1 MDWNTFFFASYE
13 MIISILFSLLTIFIT
28 QIFLNKTLL
37 DKHETGSDYVT
48 NLAVAIFAGTI
59 IISVL
64 ILVNSSIL
72 PAVDTL
78 RAMVLA
84 SEKISLRMVGVSLLY
99 FLLFFAITL
108 FFSIIILYL
117 AIKVYFKATI
127 GLDEM
132 MELRN
137 KNVAVSVIMSLVVLG
152 IALFVRPSLSRFISS
167 LVHYE
172 KFEEMAIKEKTGQPE
187 DKENKE
193 GEMIVP
199 LKKIEPRK
207 K

>member
-13 MIISILFSLLTIFIT
+13 MIISIIFSLLTIFVT
-28 QIFLNKTLL
+28 QIFLNRTLL
-37 DKHETGSDYVT
+37 DSKKEGSSYVDNT
-48 NLAVAIFAGTI
+48 AVAIFAGTI

-84 SEKISLRMVGVSLLY
+84 AETITWRMVGLSFLY
-99 FLLFFAITL
+99 FLLFFMITI

-117 AIKVYFKATI
+117 AIQVYFRATRS
-127 GLDEM
+127 LDELR
-132 MELRN
+132 ELRHRN
-137 KNVAVSVIMSLVVLG
+137 ISVAIMMSMVVMG
-152 IALFVRPSLSRFISS
+152 IALFVRPSLSRFIAS

-172 KFEEMAIKEKTGQPE
+172 KFEEYAIQDKTK
-187 DKENKE
+187 DKPDTKNQ
-193 GEMIVP
+193 EMIVP
-199 LKKIEPRK
+199 LKKIEPK

>member
-1 MDWNTFFFASYE
+1 MDWTTFFFATYE
-13 MIISILFSLLTIFIT
+13 IILSIIFSLLTIFIT
-28 QIFLNKTLL
+28 QLFL
-37 DKHETGSDYVT
+37 DKTMLNTRRPENNYSQ
-48 NLAVAIFAGTI
+48 NLAIAVFAGSI

-84 SEKISLRMVGVSLLY
+84 TEKFTLYLVLISFLY
-99 FLLFFAITL
+99 FLLFFMITL
-108 FFSIIILYL
+108 FFSILIMFL
-117 AIKVYFKATI
+117 AIKVYFKATLH
-127 GLDEM
+127 LDEM
-132 MELRN
+132 EELRK
-137 KNVAVSVIMSLVVLG
+137 KNMSVSVMMSMVVIG

-172 KFEEMAIKEKTGQPE
+172 KFETITTTDEKETGQS
-187 DKENKE
+187 NE
-193 GEMIVP
+193 GEMVVP

-207 K
+207 R

>member
-13 MIISILFSLLTIFIT
+13 MIISIIFSLLT
-28 QIFLNKTLL
+28 QIFLNRTLL
-37 DKHETGSDYVT
+37 DSKKEGSSYVDNT
-48 NLAVAIFAGTI
+48 AVAIFAGTI

-84 SEKISLRMVGVSLLY
+84 AETITWRMVGLSFLY
-99 FLLFFAITL
+99 FLLFFMITI

-117 AIKVYFKATI
+117 AIQVYFRATRS
-127 GLDEM
+127 LDELR
-132 MELRN
+132 ELRHRN
-137 KNVAVSVIMSLVVLG
+137 ISVAIMMSMVVMG
-152 IALFVRPSLSRFISS
+152 IALFVRPSLSRFIAS

-172 KFEEMAIKEKTGQPE
+172 KFEEYAIQDKTK
-187 DKENKE
+187 DKPDAKNQ
-193 GEMIVP
+193 EMIVP
-199 LKKIEPRK
+199 LKKIEPK

>member
-13 MIISILFSLLTIFIT
+13 MILSIIFSLLTILVT
-28 QIFLNKTLL
+28 QLFLNRTLL
-37 DKHETGSDYVT
+37 DSKIEGSSYVNNT
-48 NLAVAIFAGTI
+48 AVAIFAGTI

-84 SEKISLRMVGVSLLY
+84 EEKITWRMVGLSFLY
-99 FLLFFAITL
+99 FLLFFVITI

-117 AIKVYFKATI
+117 AIQVYFFATRK
-127 GLDEM
+127 LDELQ
-132 MELRN
+132 ELRHRN
-137 KNVAVSVIMSLVVLG
+137 ISVAIMMSMVVLG

-167 LVHYE
+167 LVHYQ
-172 KFEEMAIKEKTGQPE
+172 KFEDFTNGDRNKIQPGKN
-187 DKENKE
+187 DSN
-193 GEMIVP
+193 EMIVP
-199 LKKIEPRK
+199 LKKIEPKRK
-207 K
+207 

>member
-13 MIISILFSLLTIFIT
+13 MIISVLFSLLTIFVT
-28 QIFLNKTLL
+28 QLFLNKTLL
-37 DKHETGSDYVT
+37 NSKIEGSSYV
-48 NLAVAIFAGTI
+48 NNVAVAIFAGTI

-84 SEKISLRMVGVSLLY
+84 AEKITWRMVGLSFLY
-99 FLLFFAITL
+99 FLFFFVITI

-117 AIKVYFKATI
+117 AIRVYFFATRS
-127 GLDEM
+127 LDELQ
-132 MELRN
+132 ELRHRN
-137 KNVAVSVIMSLVVLG
+137 ISVAIMMSMVVMG

-172 KFEEMAIKEKTGQPE
+172 KFEQFAIK
-187 DKENKE
+187 DKSENKPA
-193 GEMIVP
+193 GNNNEMIVP
-199 LKKIEPRK
+199 LKKIEPK
-207 K
+207 

>member
-13 MIISILFSLLTIFIT
+13 MIISILFSLLTIFVT
-28 QIFLNKTLL
+28 QIFLNRTLL
-37 DKHETGSDYVT
+37 NSKKEGSSYVDNT
-48 NLAVAIFAGTI
+48 AVAIFAGTI

-84 SEKISLRMVGVSLLY
+84 AEKITWRMVGLSFLY
-99 FLLFFAITL
+99 FLLFFVITI

-117 AIKVYFKATI
+117 AIRVYFQATRS
-127 GLDEM
+127 LDEM
-132 MELRN
+132 KELRHRN
-137 KNVAVSVIMSLVVLG
+137 ISVAIMMSMVIMG
-152 IALFVRPSLSRFISS
+152 IALFVRPSLSRFIAS

-172 KFEEMAIKEKTGQPE
+172 KFEEYAIQNKARDKTEK
-187 DKENKE
+187 NKSN
-193 GEMIVP
+193 EMIVP
-199 LKKIEPRK
+199 LKKIEPQK
-207 K
+207 

>member
-13 MIISILFSLLTIFIT
+13 MIISIIFSLLTIFVT
-28 QIFLNKTLL
+28 QIFLNRTLL
-37 DKHETGSDYVT
+37 DSKKEGSSYVDNT
-48 NLAVAIFAGTI
+48 AVAIFAGTI

-84 SEKISLRMVGVSLLY
+84 AETITWRMVGLSFLY
-99 FLLFFAITL
+99 FLLFFMITI

-117 AIKVYFKATI
+117 AIQVYFRATRS
-127 GLDEM
+127 LDELR
-132 MELRN
+132 ELRHRN
-137 KNVAVSVIMSLVVLG
+137 ISVAIMMSMVVMG
-152 IALFVRPSLSRFISS
+152 IALFVRPSLSRFIAS

-172 KFEEMAIKEKTGQPE
+172 KFEEYAIQDKTK
-187 DKENKE
+187 DKPDAKNQ
-193 GEMIVP
+193 EMIVP
-199 LKKIEPRK
+199 LKKIEPK

>member
-13 MIISILFSLLTIFIT
+13 MIISIIFSLLTIFVT
-28 QIFLNKTLL
+28 QLFLNKTLL
-37 DKHETGSDYVT
+37 DSKIEGSSYVD
-48 NLAVAIFAGTI
+48 NVAVAIFAGTI

-84 SEKISLRMVGVSLLY
+84 AEKITWRMVGVSLLY
-99 FLLFFAITL
+99 FLFFFIITI

-117 AIKVYFKATI
+117 AIQVYFFATRS
-127 GLDEM
+127 LDELQ
-132 MELRN
+132 ELRH
-137 KNVAVSVIMSLVVLG
+137 KNISVAIMMSMVVMG

-172 KFEEMAIKEKTGQPE
+172 KFQDIAIKEKEQNIPSQNNG
-187 DKENKE
+187 N
-193 GEMIVP
+193 EMIVP
-199 LKKIEPRK
+199 LKKIEPK
-207 K
+207 KK

>member
-13 MIISILFSLLTIFIT
+13 MLISIIFSLLTIFVT
-28 QIFLNKTLL
+28 QLFLNKTLL
-37 DKHETGSDYVT
+37 DSKIEGSSYVDNT
-48 NLAVAIFAGTI
+48 AVAIFAGTI

-78 RAMVLA
+78 RAMVLTA
-84 SEKISLRMVGVSLLY
+84 EKITWRMVGISLLY
-99 FLLFFAITL
+99 FLLFFIITI

-117 AIKVYFKATI
+117 AIQVYFFATRS
-127 GLDEM
+127 LDELQ
-132 MELRN
+132 ELRH
-137 KNVAVSVIMSLVVLG
+137 KNISVAIMMSMVVMG

-172 KFEEMAIKEKTGQPE
+172 KFQDITNK
-187 DKENKE
+187 DKGENKPLQNNSN
-193 GEMIVP
+193 EMIVP
-199 LKKIEPRK
+199 LKKIEPK

>member
-13 MIISILFSLLTIFIT
+13 MIISIIFSLLTIFVT
-28 QIFLNKTLL
+28 QLFLNKTLL
-37 DKHETGSDYVT
+37 DSKIQGSSYVDNT
-48 NLAVAIFAGTI
+48 AVAIFAGTI

-84 SEKISLRMVGVSLLY
+84 AEKVTWRMVGISLLY
-99 FLLFFAITL
+99 FLLFFVITI

-117 AIKVYFKATI
+117 AIRVYFQATRH
-127 GLDEM
+127 LDELQ
-132 MELRN
+132 ELRH
-137 KNVAVSVIMSLVVLG
+137 KNISVAIMMSMVVMG

-167 LVHYE
+167 LVRYE
-172 KFEEMAIKEKTGQPE
+172 SIENFTLKEKHNADQE
-187 DKENKE
+187 QNLKN
-193 GEMIVP
+193 EMIVP
-199 LKKIEPRK
+199 LKKIEPK
-207 K
+207 KK

>member
-13 MIISILFSLLTIFIT
+13 MIISIIFSLLTIFVT
-28 QIFLNKTLL
+28 QLFLNKTLL
-37 DKHETGSDYVT
+37 DSKLEGSSYVD

-84 SEKISLRMVGVSLLY
+84 AEKITWRMVGVSLLY
-99 FLLFFAITL
+99 FLFFFIITI

-117 AIKVYFKATI
+117 AIRVYFFATRS
-127 GLDEM
+127 LDELQ
-132 MELRN
+132 ELRH
-137 KNVAVSVIMSLVVLG
+137 KNISVAIMMSMVVMG

-172 KFEEMAIKEKTGQPE
+172 KFQDIAIKEKEQLNPANNNG
-187 DKENKE
+187 N
-193 GEMIVP
+193 EMIVP
-199 LKKIEPRK
+199 LKKIEPK
-207 K
+207 KK